1 MTDPPLKPERR
12 FIPRLQ
18 FARSEPWVAV
28 LLFTLGA
35 SIAVIAGLMIR
46 SWHLG
51 EPPPTAPVLE
61 AIQYDTA
68 WIFAFCGV
76 ALALQAVGYSR
87 AARLIAAVPIV
98 VAGLR
103 LAAAIAP
110 GSLPIH
116 PLLANPW
123 LPYKAGDYDDM
134 GVLTALVAIV
144 TGSALA
150 SFGPRSNGRG
160 WHAIMLAL
168 LGAIAMA
175 LSLLMAVGSWS
186 GSSVT
191 LEVLQFT
198 SGERTNALLF
208 IVLAGSV
215 LFYAVLG
222 NEVERQALRRTAPLI
237 VWLSAFACVLVL
249 WRALSVEETRFVQ
262 RGTALLA
269 ADARGQIER
278 ELRERVDTIWR
289 FGLRT
294 PIYQFD
300 PELMRR
306 DAKVVLQSLEE
317 VRSVGWAG
325 PDYIIRWV
333 TPVDFEGRVAGFDAR
348 SDPRRR
354 EAVELAV
361 ATREPTLSKFTDLL
375 IGGEGVVIYVPVYV
389 GDELKGI
396 LSATLAKGN
405 WLTSVLGGRFPDHRI
420 ELIEDSKVQLTVGA
434 DEPAAPQEW
443 AQELPLTIRNAK
455 WTLRVTPSAYYIA
468 GSVSRLP
475 DAALVLGILMA
486 TLLAVATY
494 LFQAARLRARELNQA
509 NLRLVQDISRRYHVE
524 QELRE
529 SEARTR
535 LIINAVKDC
544 AIYMLDKE
552 GRVASWSP
560 GAQALYGYDA
570 KEIIARHFAIFY
582 PPDRKQPLESELAV
596 AARRGW
602 FEEECWHL
610 RKDGTRFSGD
620 DIISA
625 IRDEQGHLRGF
636 SAVTRDVMLRIQL
649 REQTERARDFYM
661 ALFTG
666 FPNLAWRSDAY
677 GACDYVNQA
686 WLDYTGRKREAE
698 LGAGWL
704 DSVHPED
711 HVRWR
716 AIVDLTFPAREPFEL
731 EFRLRRA
738 DGRYG
743 WFIGVGR
750 PYHDMQGVF
759 AGYLCSCY
767 DNTARRAMEDALR
780 ESEDRYE
787 RITANVP
794 GMVFKLRRES
804 DGRKVFRYVSR
815 GCQAITGLDEATI
828 GSDANAFFNLIE
840 AADRAH
846 LMATLDGSAEKLSAW
861 KWSGRLHPKQQLA
874 EKWIT
879 IRAAPRRDDDGAT
892 VWDGVVFDDTASR
905 LQQLELERSRE
916 ELRALS
922 RHLQS
927 VREDEKASIAREVHD
942 ELGATLSALKMD
954 LEWLGEH
961 SRKIPEAV
969 EKKRIA
975 MIQLVDAAVAATR
988 KIVTELRPSVLDDL
1002 GLVAALRWQTSAH
1015 QKSAKARV
1023 HLTLP
1028 DAPLVVDPERALALF
1043 RIFQETLTNVS
1054 RHAKA
1059 TNIWVRLDERDGAYV
1074 LTVRDD
1080 GVGISPED
1088 STKPTSHGLRGMRER
1103 AQQLGGDVSISGE
1116 PDEGTTL
1123 IASIPKEQPE
1133 HQSAG

>member
-1 MTDPPLKPERR
+1 MRIKLSRG
-12 FIPRLQ
+12 
-18 FARSEPWVAV
+18 EPWVAA
-28 LLFTLGA
+28 LLFSLGVA
-35 SIAVIAGLMIR
+35 IAAIAGLMIR
-46 SWHLG
+46 SWHTG
-51 EPPPTAPVLE
+51 EAPPIAPAVE

-68 WIFAFCGV
+68 WVFAFCGM
-76 ALALQAVGYSR
+76 ALALQALGWAR
-87 AARLIAAVPIV
+87 TARLFAAVPIV
-98 VAGLR
+98 IAGLR
-103 LAAAIAP
+103 LVAAIAP
-110 GSLPIH
+110 GILPIH

-144 TGSALA
+144 MGSALA
-150 SFGPRSNGRG
+150 SFGPSSNRRG

-175 LSLLMAVGSWS
+175 LSLMMAVGSWG

-191 LEVLQFT
+191 LELLQFT
-198 SGERTNALLF
+198 GSERTNALLF
-208 IVLAGSV
+208 IVLAGAV
-215 LFYAVLG
+215 LLYALLG
-222 NEVERQALRRTAPLI
+222 NEQERLALRRTAPLI
-237 VWLSAFACVLVL
+237 VWLAAFACVLVL
-249 WRALSVEETRFVQ
+249 WRASSVEETRFVQ

-269 ADARGQIER
+269 ADARGQTER
-278 ELRERVDTIWR
+278 ELRERIDTIWR
-289 FGLRT
+289 FGVRA

-300 PELMRR
+300 PELMQR
-306 DAKVVLQSLEE
+306 DAKAMLQSLDE
-317 VRSVGWAG
+317 VRSVAWAG

-333 TPVDFEGRVAGFDAR
+333 TPPDYEGSVVGFDAR
-348 SDPRRR
+348 RDPRRR
-354 EAVELAV
+354 SAVELAV
-361 ATREPTLSKFTDLL
+361 ATRQPTLSKFTDLL
-375 IGGEGVVIYVPVYV
+375 IGGEGVVIYVPVSV

-405 WLTSVLGGRFPDHRI
+405 WLASVLGGRFPDHRI
-420 ELIEDSKVQLTVGA
+420 ELLEDGKVQLAVGSDDPVA
-434 DEPAAPQEW
+434 SSEW
-443 AQELPLTIRNAK
+443 AQELPLSISNTDWK
-455 WTLRVTPSAYYIA
+455 LRVTPSAYYIR

-475 DAALVLGILMA
+475 DAALVLGTLLA
-486 TLLAVATY
+486 TLLALTTY
-494 LFQAARLRARELNQA
+494 LFQAARTRARELNLA
-509 NLRLVQDISRRYHVE
+509 NRRLVQDISRRYHVE

-544 AIYMLDKE
+544 AIYMLDND
-552 GRVASWSP
+552 GRVGSWSP
-560 GAQALYGYDA
+560 GAQAVYGYDA
-570 KEIIARHFAIFY
+570 KEIIGRHFGIFY
-582 PPDRKQPLESELAV
+582 VPDRKQPLESELAI

-610 RKDGTRFSGD
+610 RKDGTRFCGD

-625 IRDEQGHLRGF
+625 IRDEQGHLRGY
-636 SAVTRDVMLRIQL
+636 SAVTRDVTLRIQL

-666 FPNLAWRSDAY
+666 FPNLAWRSDAH

-704 DSVHPED
+704 DAVNPED
-711 HVRWR
+711 RPRWR
-716 AIVDLTFPAREPFEL
+716 AIIDLTFPVREPFEL

-750 PYHDMQGVF
+750 PYHDMQGAF

-780 ESEDRYE
+780 ESEERYE

-804 DGRKVFRYVSR
+804 DGSRVFRYVSR
-815 GCQAITGLDEATI
+815 GCLSITGLDEAAI
-828 GSDANAFFNLIE
+828 GADSNAFFDLIDP
-840 AADRAH
+840 ADRGH
-846 LMATLDGSAEKLSAW
+846 LLATLDDSAENLTAW
-861 KWSGRLHPKQQLA
+861 KWAGRLHPKQGPA
-874 EKWIT
+874 EKWIA
-879 IRAAPRRDDDGAT
+879 IRAAPRRDEDGAT
-892 VWDGVVFDDTASR
+892 VWDGVVFDDTAGR
-905 LQQLELERSRE
+905 LAQLELERSRE

-954 LEWLGEH
+954 LEWLGEP
-961 SRKIPEAV
+961 SKRLPDTV
-969 EKKRIA
+969 EKKRRA

-1002 GLVAALRWQTSAH
+1002 GLVAALRWQASAH

-1023 HLTLP
+1023 HLDLP
-1028 DAPLVVDPERALALF
+1028 DAPMVVDPERALALF

-1059 TNIWVRLDERDGAYV
+1059 SNIWVRLDERNGAYV

-1080 GVGISPED
+1080 GIGISRED
-1088 STKPTSHGLRGMRER
+1088 ATKPTSHGLRGMRER
-1103 AQQLGGDVSISGE
+1103 AQQLGGDVSIAGE
-1116 PDEGTTL
+1116 PSEGTTL
-1123 IASIPKEQPE
+1123 IASIPKDQPE
-1133 HQSAG
+1133 HQPAG

>member
-1 MTDPPLKPERR
+1 
-12 FIPRLQ
+12 
-18 FARSEPWVAV
+18 
-28 LLFTLGA
+28 
-35 SIAVIAGLMIR
+35 
-46 SWHLG
+46 
-51 EPPPTAPVLE
+51 
-61 AIQYDTA
+61 
-68 WIFAFCGV
+68 
-76 ALALQAVGYSR
+76 
-87 AARLIAAVPIV
+87 
-98 VAGLR
+98 
-103 LAAAIAP
+103 
-110 GSLPIH
+110 
-116 PLLANPW
+116 
-123 LPYKAGDYDDM
+123 
-134 GVLTALVAIV
+134 
-144 TGSALA
+144 
-150 SFGPRSNGRG
+150 
-160 WHAIMLAL
+160 
-168 LGAIAMA
+168 
-175 LSLLMAVGSWS
+175 
-186 GSSVT
+186 
-191 LEVLQFT
+191 
-198 SGERTNALLF
+198 
-208 IVLAGSV
+208 
-215 LFYAVLG
+215 
-222 NEVERQALRRTAPLI
+222 
-237 VWLSAFACVLVL
+237 
-249 WRALSVEETRFVQ
+249 
-262 RGTALLA
+262 
-269 ADARGQIER
+269 
-278 ELRERVDTIWR
+278 
-289 FGLRT
+289 
-294 PIYQFD
+294 
-300 PELMRR
+300 
-306 DAKVVLQSLEE
+306 
-317 VRSVGWAG
+317 
-325 PDYIIRWV
+325 
-333 TPVDFEGRVAGFDAR
+333 
-348 SDPRRR
+348 
-354 EAVELAV
+354 
-361 ATREPTLSKFTDLL
+361 
-375 IGGEGVVIYVPVYV
+375 
-389 GDELKGI
+389 
-396 LSATLAKGN
+396 
-405 WLTSVLGGRFPDHRI
+405 
-420 ELIEDSKVQLTVGA
+420 
-434 DEPAAPQEW
+434 
-443 AQELPLTIRNAK
+443 
-455 WTLRVTPSAYYIA
+455 
-468 GSVSRLP
+468 
-475 DAALVLGILMA
+475 
-486 TLLAVATY
+486 
-494 LFQAARLRARELNQA
+494 
-509 NLRLVQDISRRYHVE
+509 
-524 QELRE
+524 
-529 SEARTR
+529 
-535 LIINAVKDC
+535 
-544 AIYMLDKE
+544 
-552 GRVASWSP
+552 
-560 GAQALYGYDA
+560 
-570 KEIIARHFAIFY
+570 
-582 PPDRKQPLESELAV
+582 
-596 AARRGW
+596 
-602 FEEECWHL
+602 
-610 RKDGTRFSGD
+610 
-620 DIISA
+620 
-625 IRDEQGHLRGF
+625 
-636 SAVTRDVMLRIQL
+636 
-649 REQTERARDFYM
+649 
-661 ALFTG
+661 
-666 FPNLAWRSDAY
+666 
-677 GACDYVNQA
+677 
-686 WLDYTGRKREAE
+686 
-698 LGAGWL
+698 
-704 DSVHPED
+704 
-711 HVRWR
+711 
-716 AIVDLTFPAREPFEL
+716 
-731 EFRLRRA
+731 
-738 DGRYG
+738 
-743 WFIGVGR
+743 
-750 PYHDMQGVF
+750 MQGVF